1 LSAYFRVHDQL
12 RRRSIKYIAEAEE
25 LYKDSTKAGGQKF
38 SWVVDNLYELIPPP
52 LKVII
57 TKKCMEKIVQSSF
70 DAIEDYAK
78 MQLDMAVEK
87 YLKHFSDGKDYPDL
101 VDPLTI
107 RETQVLNLLSE
118 GMSNKEIAK
127 KLDITINTVKG
138 YIKNIYGKL
147 EVNRRVQAIEKAK
160 NLKIIKKK

>member
-1 LSAYFRVHDQL
+1 MNKTCPLEYNVPGCDNMLKNIIDIAIPILTVFFGTLSAYFRVHDQL

-57 TKKCMEKIVQSSF
+57 TKKCIEIIVQSSF

-87 YLKHFSDGKDYPDL
+87 YLKHFSDGKSGDFIDF
-101 VDPLTI
+101 I
-107 RETQVLNLLSE
+107 RNDAE
-118 GMSNKEIAK
+118 
-127 KLDITINTVKG
+127 
-138 YIKNIYGKL
+138 
-147 EVNRRVQAIEKAK
+147 
-160 NLKIIKKK
+160 